1 MTEQIREETAFL
13 QEAGK
18 ALSEAGRLA
27 KEEERLREEEAKTL
41 RELKTGEK
49 ALKDEIDSTLRKRLK
64 ELTGTHDAEIAEEK
78 DKLKKAKASREKA
91 KNEGVEERIREE
103 TRPYLEDSSAKKT
116 EMVNAFRKQK
126 IPAYY
131 ATRLYYALHFPHRP
145 VDLLVLLLFVG
156 LFFVAVPCGI
166 FFLAL
171 PENLRSPVLLAVIYV
186 LSVLAFGGLYTWIG
200 NSSKSKYPDMLRMGK
215 ETWDDLAANKKQ
227 VRKLTRQIRRDKDEE
242 RYNLGAYDDEI
253 ARAAQAV
260 QEAEARKQEAL
271 ANFDTVTK
279 NIITDE
285 LTQNSSEKIGRLM
298 SAHDE
303 ALRLLQETG
312 EEKRQKEKI
321 LTEQYEVRLGREFMS
336 EEKIEALSDIL
347 TRGSASSLADA
358 MTEYRTGRDNKE
370 K

>member
-13 QEAGK
+13 QEAGQ

-27 KEEERLREEEAKTL
+27 KEEERLKEEEAKTL

-64 ELTGTHDAEIAEEK
+64 ELTGTHDAE
-78 DKLKKAKASREKA
+78 
-91 KNEGVEERIREE
+91 
-103 TRPYLEDSSAKKT
+103 DSSAKKA
-116 EMVNAFRKQK
+116 EMLNAFRKQK

-131 ATRLYYALHFPHRP
+131 TTRLYYALHYPHKP
-145 VDLLVLLLFVG
+145 ADLLVLLLFVG
-156 LFFVAVPCGI
+156 LCFIAVPCGI
-166 FFLAL
+166 YFLAL

-186 LSVLAFGGLYTWIG
+186 LSVLIFGGLYTWIG
-200 NSSKSKYPDMLRMGK
+200 NSSKSKYTDMLRMGK
-215 ETWDDLAANKKQ
+215 ETWDDLAANQKQ

-253 ARAAQAV
+253 ARASQAV

-271 ANFDTVTK
+271 TNFDTVTK

-303 ALRLLQETG
+303 ALRLLQEVG
-312 EEKRQKEKI
+312 EEKRQKEKT
-321 LTEQYEVRLGREFMS
+321 LQEQYEVRLGREFMS

>member
-1 MTEQIREETAFL
+1 ML
-13 QEAGK
+13 
-18 ALSEAGRLA
+18 
-27 KEEERLREEEAKTL
+27 
-41 RELKTGEK
+41 
-49 ALKDEIDSTLRKRLK
+49 
-64 ELTGTHDAEIAEEK
+64 
-78 DKLKKAKASREKA
+78 
-91 KNEGVEERIREE
+91 
-103 TRPYLEDSSAKKT
+103 
-116 EMVNAFRKQK
+116 NAFRKQK

-131 ATRLYYALHFPHRP
+131 TTRLYYALHYPHKP

-156 LFFVAVPCGI
+156 LCFIAVPCGI
-166 FFLAL
+166 YFLAL

-186 LSVLAFGGLYTWIG
+186 LSVLIFGGLYTWIG
-200 NSSKSKYPDMLRMGK
+200 NSSKSKYTDMLRMGK
-215 ETWDDLAANKKQ
+215 ETWDDLAANQKQ

-253 ARAAQAV
+253 ARASQAV

-271 ANFDTVTK
+271 TNFDTVTK

-303 ALRLLQETG
+303 ALRLLQEVG
-312 EEKRQKEKI
+312 EEKRQKEKT
-321 LTEQYEVRLGREFMS
+321 LQEQYEVRLGREFMS